1 MPEEH
6 ILLEKPSTPVPAEEL
21 APQEPDDP
29 FAGPTVNPWRGVRK
43 AAWRLYVFY
52 GGFALPGLAG
62 LVVVWRAP
70 APLPPAG
77 FLPPRAPAV
86 PRLNPPP
93 PRLPG
98 PHPVASQQ
106 HPQSLGP
113 PSVSSL

>member
-52 GGFALPGLAG
+52 GGFALAVIAG
-62 LVVVWRAP
+62 LVLVWWAP
-70 APLPPAG
+70 APWPQAAFVLPWAATYPVLDLLSAR
-77 FLPPRAPAV
+77 P
-86 PRLNPPP
+86 
-93 PRLPG
+93 PG
-98 PHPVASQQ
+98 PNLVRYNQ
-106 HPQSLGP
+106 G
-113 PSVSSL
+113 